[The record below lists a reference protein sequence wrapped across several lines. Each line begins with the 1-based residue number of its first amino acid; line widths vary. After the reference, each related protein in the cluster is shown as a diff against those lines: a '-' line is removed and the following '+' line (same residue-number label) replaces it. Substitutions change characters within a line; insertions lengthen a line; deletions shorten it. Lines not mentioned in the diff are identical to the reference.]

1 MGKKIRAIEL
11 HFNDSNVSIPRT
23 NQILLFY
30 NTYWSI
36 NLDVKFPSVIKG

>member
-1 MGKKIRAIEL
+1 MAKKRRAIERQ
-11 HFNDSNVSIPRT
+11 FNDSDVLIQYDKP
-23 NQILLFY
+23 ILLFY